1 MIPYFKFEFRFFPLR
16 NPTWEIC
23 NVKEVLVSLSL
34 RQTKLS
40 NLVEGLELELL
51 KLMLVRLKLLL
62 VVLEFGKNALKIIKL
77 KVLLEQVKKV
87 LGEL

>member
-1 MIPYFKFEFRFFPLR
+1 M
-16 NPTWEIC
+16 
-23 NVKEVLVSLSL
+23 
-34 RQTKLS
+34 S
-40 NLVEGLELELL
+40 NLLEGLELELL